1 MRLGLTYCTFP
12 VLITV
17 ALLAGDVQSQTST
30 SGALSGVVIDQS
42 NAVVPDA
49 AVEIEDVAKGTTQSA
64 KTDSKGIYQ
73 FSFLR
78 PGRYTLKVTHP
89 GFQEER
95 RSVTIQLG
103 PPGTVNITLL
113 VAKTSSEITVT
124 GEGPLIQ
131 AENGDVS
138 ATMNQ
143 KQISEVPNP
152 GNDLTYIVQ
161 TTPGVVMNTD
171 VQAGS
176 NFSILGMPG
185 SSYRYTFDGLNQTDN
200 TYNVQPVG
208 ALFLLLGENQIQEA
222 TVVSTGYSGQFGGAA
237 GGNVNYFTK
246 SGGNE
251 FHGNAQY
258 YWNGRVFN
266 ANDWFNKAFGN
277 PRPFSIANQWA
288 GAVGGPVMQ
297 NKLFFF
303 FDSEGL
309 ELLIPQNMFVTIPS
323 PEFEA
328 ATIANIDSKFGS
340 TSASDA
346 FYKKIFN
353 LYKATPGSK
362 GAVRGGFDGSLGC
375 TGFVGP
381 SGPDGQLGT
390 TLPCAVHFF
399 KTRGRP
405 ARDALTSGRVDW
417 NVNPSDRA
425 FLRLQYEVGRNP
437 ISTDP
442 ISSVFDAD
450 GIVPW
455 WQGEILETHAFGP
468 TAASQFLFAGSY
480 ESALYRINKPTEALA
495 AFPTVLS
502 FNAPG
507 TFTNLGR
514 GDFVNPFGSGGSW
527 TRYQLSEDMVK
538 TWGNQK
544 VTFGMNFERTYSIF
558 LQYNTNR
565 AGSLMPLTLD
575 AFYQGG
581 VDSASPTTDFTQL
594 TQSFSS
600 ESSQRMT
607 FYALGFYGQ
616 DEWHA
621 RKNLSFTVALRGEH
635 QSNISC
641 RARCFVRFTGPFE
654 SINHDPGLPYNN
666 GILVNQTQ
674 ALGSMD
680 EILWS
685 PRFSFA
691 WQPLGVSRNTV
702 LRGGVGMFYDPVPG
716 GLGINSSAN
725 PPLFNSYTVAGE
737 NLTPNETPSLFEH
750 ARASNS
756 TFLGSFSANTTA
768 QIVADPN
775 FSPPAISSPAGR
787 AHSPQYQKWS
797 LELQQAFGGG
807 TSVSIGYFGHHG
819 IHELVQN
826 PNANAFGFGSLPT
839 GKCTSPPVPPCA
851 DPRFSNVTEFTW
863 PAISNYH
870 GMVASFQHRFTRWT
884 QGLFQVNYTYGHAFD
899 EVSNGG
905 LFGFAFGSSIYP
917 QDPNNL
923 RGAYGSAEYD
933 VRHSLNANY
942 VWDVPV
948 KAALG
953 GHGSDL
959 MVKGWQVSG
968 TVFARTG
975 FPYTAFDFAAS
986 AQLAQNNYFGLLYA
1000 VPTQPVRSGSSC
1012 GEAAAVTT
1020 PLHPCQ
1026 PAQFFVLPDQTT
1038 VPNLGAL
1045 FVQAGC
1051 ETGFNTGHLGA
1062 SGVCDGRI
1070 VSFSQGRNRFR
1081 GPRYFNTDLAIMKN
1095 TKILGRENATLGIG
1109 FQFFNLFNHP
1119 NFGFPD
1125 NGSSD
1130 PTFGQIFYLEQSPTG
1145 ILGNG
1150 FGGDVAPRMIQL
1162 KAQLQF

>member
-1 MRLGLTYCTFP
+1 MDIIHTTNLGRRSKSISWVGSMELSTSRWLFASVLLTVFLCRDGNAQTATSGGLTGVVTDASGA
-12 VLITV
+12 VLVGADIGIRDHSKGTTLSTRTDRQGGYEFFFLWPSRYTLTV
-17 ALLAGDVQSQTST
+17 RHAGFRTEKREVNVLLGPPISVNVELEIANTST
-30 SGALSGVVIDQS
+30 SV
-42 NAVVPDA
+42 
-49 AVEIEDVAKGTTQSA
+49 
-64 KTDSKGIYQ
+64 
-73 FSFLR
+73 
-78 PGRYTLKVTHP
+78 
-89 GFQEER
+89 
-95 RSVTIQLG
+95 
-103 PPGTVNITLL
+103 
-113 VAKTSSEITVT
+113 TVT
-124 GEGPLIQ
+124 AEAPLLH

-353 LYKATPGSK
+353 LYKATPGSN

-538 TWGNQK
+538 TWGKQ
-544 VTFGMNFERTYSIF
+544 
-558 LQYNTNR
+558 
-565 AGSLMPLTLD
+565 
-575 AFYQGG
+575 
-581 VDSASPTTDFTQL
+581 
-594 TQSFSS
+594 
-600 ESSQRMT
+600 
-607 FYALGFYGQ
+607 
-616 DEWHA
+616 
-621 RKNLSFTVALRGEH
+621 
-635 QSNISC
+635 
-641 RARCFVRFTGPFE
+641 
-654 SINHDPGLPYNN
+654 
-666 GILVNQTQ
+666 
-674 ALGSMD
+674 
-680 EILWS
+680 
-685 PRFSFA
+685 
-691 WQPLGVSRNTV
+691 
-702 LRGGVGMFYDPVPG
+702 
-716 GLGINSSAN
+716 
-725 PPLFNSYTVAGE
+725 
-737 NLTPNETPSLFEH
+737 
-750 ARASNS
+750 
-756 TFLGSFSANTTA
+756 
-768 QIVADPN
+768 
-775 FSPPAISSPAGR
+775 
-787 AHSPQYQKWS
+787 
-797 LELQQAFGGG
+797 
-807 TSVSIGYFGHHG
+807 
-819 IHELVQN
+819 
-826 PNANAFGFGSLPT
+826 
-839 GKCTSPPVPPCA
+839 
-851 DPRFSNVTEFTW
+851 
-863 PAISNYH
+863 
-870 GMVASFQHRFTRWT
+870 
-884 QGLFQVNYTYGHAFD
+884 
-899 EVSNGG
+899 
-905 LFGFAFGSSIYP
+905 
-917 QDPNNL
+917 
-923 RGAYGSAEYD
+923 
-933 VRHSLNANY
+933 
-942 VWDVPV
+942 
-948 KAALG
+948 
-953 GHGSDL
+953 
-959 MVKGWQVSG
+959 
-968 TVFARTG
+968 
-975 FPYTAFDFAAS
+975 
-986 AQLAQNNYFGLLYA
+986 
-1000 VPTQPVRSGSSC
+1000 
-1012 GEAAAVTT
+1012 
-1020 PLHPCQ
+1020 
-1026 PAQFFVLPDQTT
+1026 
-1038 VPNLGAL
+1038 
-1045 FVQAGC
+1045 
-1051 ETGFNTGHLGA
+1051 
-1062 SGVCDGRI
+1062 
-1070 VSFSQGRNRFR
+1070 
-1081 GPRYFNTDLAIMKN
+1081 
-1095 TKILGRENATLGIG
+1095 
-1109 FQFFNLFNHP
+1109 
-1119 NFGFPD
+1119 
-1125 NGSSD
+1125 
-1130 PTFGQIFYLEQSPTG
+1130 
-1145 ILGNG
+1145 
-1150 FGGDVAPRMIQL
+1150 
-1162 KAQLQF
+1162 